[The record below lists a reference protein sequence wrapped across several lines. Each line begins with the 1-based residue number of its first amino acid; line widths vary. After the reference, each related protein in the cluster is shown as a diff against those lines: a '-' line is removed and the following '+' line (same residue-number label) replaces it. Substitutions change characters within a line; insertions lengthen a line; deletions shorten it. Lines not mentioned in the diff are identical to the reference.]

1 MIPCSLSTAGGR
13 SSGAVES
20 FPRRHFPGVQPR
32 HPSGTCAVRTHP
44 REAARPR
51 GRGFGADNRRANL
64 VVVDGHQ
71 GARSDHE
78 RRQSAGYWTA
88 TRHPPV
94 VGHRNRSLAHWRRR
108 RTGVERCHEEPAVVT
123 DNYGFGPLGA
133 VSQGIAVV
141 TVANGIEA
149 FRLADGEPLWSAGAD
164 RFFPQ
169 ARLSAPVTFWD
180 LSPVTIAGHRVLTLA
195 ENESGISWFRVF
207 QLRSGRKIF
216 ERKGATIGSGV
227 STFVSAGNEIILETG
242 FGPRPHHLIVLNA
255 GDFSVRRR
263 VSLDPRV
270 ELLNGG
276 QTLVLGDGLM
286 AVADLSLIHISEP
299 TRRTWSVPIEFRKP
313 FPLESQAPGP
323 TGLVPTG
330 GGYLVST
337 SDGLV
342 HAFGPPE

>member
-1 MIPCSLSTAGGR
+1 M
-13 SSGAVES
+13 
-20 FPRRHFPGVQPR
+20 
-32 HPSGTCAVRTHP
+32 
-44 REAARPR
+44 
-51 GRGFGADNRRANL
+51 
-64 VVVDGHQ
+64 
-71 GARSDHE
+71 
-78 RRQSAGYWTA
+78 
-88 TRHPPV
+88 
-94 VGHRNRSLAHWRRR
+94 
-108 RTGVERCHEEPAVVT
+108 ERCHEEPAVVT

-207 QLRSGRKIF
+207 KLRSGRKIF

-286 AVADLSLIHISEP
+286 AVADDSVAHIDRSG
-299 TRRTWSVPIEFRKP
+299 RVTWSVPIEFRKP